1 MKPSRDWLN
10 SVKND
15 DIDLV
20 KTIEKEKSKYVG
32 HEIIGKT
39 LGFIGLGQV
48 GAKVA
53 CSLYNLGMNIVGYD
67 AYLAPNQKEDL
78 KQYVNIV
85 DSANS
90 YLKKQTIYH
99 YIWQQLKKQLDLL
112 IKIQLQK

>member
-15 DIDLV
+15 DIDLD
-20 KTIEKEKSKYVG
+20 KTIEKEKSKYIG

-39 LGFIGLGQV
+39 LGIIGLGLV
-48 GAKVA
+48 GAKVPP
-53 CSLYNLGMNIVGYD
+53 SFYNLGMNAAGYE

-78 KQYVNIV
+78 KQYGNIV

-90 YLKKQTIYH
+90 VLEKADYLSLHMATIKETTGF
-99 YIWQQLKKQLDLL
+99 IN
-112 IKIQLQK
+112 

>member
-1 MKPSRDWLN
+1 MG
-10 SVKND
+10 
-15 DIDLV
+15 I
-20 KTIEKEKSKYVG
+20 
-32 HEIIGKT
+32 
-39 LGFIGLGQV
+39 IGLGLV
-48 GAKVA
+48 GAKVPP
-53 CSLYNLGMNIVGYD
+53 SFYNLGMNAAGYE

>member
-1 MKPSRDWLN
+1 LR
-10 SVKND
+10 
-15 DIDLV
+15 
-20 KTIEKEKSKYVG
+20 
-32 HEIIGKT
+32 IIG
-39 LGFIGLGQV
+39 LSLV
-48 GAKVA
+48 GANVPP
-53 CSLYNLGMNIVGYD
+53 SFYNLGMNVVGYE